1 MVGVALVAVAVPV
14 SRRVLDDEPPPTRPA
29 AARPPPSSTSAPRR
43 ATSTSTSSPDDD
55 DKVHHD
61 PEDDDDHEAAE
72 DDPRPTTTAA
82 PGPPGIRIQLVPPV
96 SEVTLEVGGVL
107 ATTDTSGVVAVAA
120 ARGRVPVRFVG
131 YQTVPALEKVRFRQ
145 WSDGS
150 RRPRRTVDANGRG
163 NLSIAVDLSYR
174 ITVTRPGTPGS
185 IEAITPLGRRSIR
198 TGTTSWVLAT
208 RGVVHGARARTVV
221 LRYRFDDLPGR
232 PVLVPSPEALWT
244 LPR

>member
-1 MVGVALVAVAVPV
+1 MVGLALVAVAVPV
-14 SRRVLDDEPPPTRPA
+14 SRRVLDDEPPPPRPT
-29 AARPPPSSTSAPRR
+29 AARPSPSSTAAPRR
-43 ATSTSTSSPDDD
+43 ATSTSSSTTTTTRSTTTPKRTTTTRPKRTTTSN
-55 DKVHHD
+55 
-61 PEDDDDHEAAE
+61 
-72 DDPRPTTTAA
+72 PTTTTA
-82 PGPPGIRIQLVPPV
+82 PAPPGIRIQLVPAV
-96 SEVTLEVGGVL
+96 SEVTLDVGGVL
-107 ATTDTSGVVAVAA
+107 ATTDSSGVVAVAA

-150 RRPRRTVDANGRG
+150 RRPRRTVDADGRG

-174 ITVTRPGTPGS
+174 ITVTRPGAPGS

-208 RGVVHGARARTVV
+208 RGDVHGARARSVV